1 MGLQHEDQLGGDVGQ
16 DQGVGVL
23 LVSEW
28 SWLIPVQV
36 ERAEPHRSDPQ
47 REAEDRSDSR
57 VKDWL
62 GEGQP
67 AGAGGPGQV
76 RFQHGPVFAVGIDAG
91 SLPEAVLE
99 LLDESTDRV
108 ARAHRAPRDIAGH
121 QHDPGTVHASDLGAD
136 LTDTPRLHLRAIPIR
151 DEQGDDPEPSLTAH
165 RRAPKARATVRY
177 AAERGFDET
186 PLSTTGC
193 SRDCVWCTSHRGLGQ
208 LRDGRSF
215 ERHLLPT

>member
-1 MGLQHEDQLGGDVGQ
+1 MPEAWWTTYWKSAPASISAASTRGALGLQHEDQLGGDVGQ

-91 SLPEAVLE
+91 SLPRGCTGA
-99 LLDESTDRV
+99 
-108 ARAHRAPRDIAGH
+108 AR
-121 QHDPGTVHASDLGAD
+121 
-136 LTDTPRLHLRAIPIR
+136 
-151 DEQGDDPEPSLTAH
+151 
-165 RRAPKARATVRY
+165 
-177 AAERGFDET
+177 
-186 PLSTTGC
+186 
-193 SRDCVWCTSHRGLGQ
+193 
-208 LRDGRSF
+208 
-215 ERHLLPT
+215 